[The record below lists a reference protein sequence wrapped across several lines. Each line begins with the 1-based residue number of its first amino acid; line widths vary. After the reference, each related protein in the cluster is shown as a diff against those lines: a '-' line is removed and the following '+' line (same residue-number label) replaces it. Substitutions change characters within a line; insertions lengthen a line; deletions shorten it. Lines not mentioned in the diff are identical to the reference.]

1 MNEENLPIPSEEL
14 PPIEMV
20 KVNVDGSTFLTTLS
34 PKFKLSKPYK
44 INEPDKITAFIPG
57 IIINVLV
64 KKNQVVRKGDKLLIL
79 MAMKM
84 NNHIRAPFDAIVKKI
99 YVKKGD
105 QVKKDQLL
113 VELQPILELNSIN

>member
-84 NNHIRAPFDAIVKKI
+84 NNHIRAPLSLIHI
-99 YVKKGD
+99 
-105 QVKKDQLL
+105 
-113 VELQPILELNSIN
+113 